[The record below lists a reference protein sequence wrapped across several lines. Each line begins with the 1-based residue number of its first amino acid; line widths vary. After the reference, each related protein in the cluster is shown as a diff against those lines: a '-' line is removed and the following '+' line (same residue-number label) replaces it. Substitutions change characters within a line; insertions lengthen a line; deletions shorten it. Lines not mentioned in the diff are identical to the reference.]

1 MLDRLSHTLQNS
13 MLKTHDSN
21 YRSHKTEIKKKNSEA
36 KLKYCCFY
44 LTVMVGRS
52 RSC

>member
-1 MLDRLSHTLQNS
+1 MLSHTLQNS
-13 MLKTHDSN
+13 MLKTHENQITD
-21 YRSHKTEIKKKNSEA
+21 HIKQKNSEA